1 MGETSNN
8 SVGESVVPGSRV
20 RSALA
25 RFGTRAHS
33 VPPAIEP
40 VITAFKT
47 NNPKMDFTLILR
59 AYEVARRCH
68 EGQTRKSGEPYITHP
83 IAVATILA
91 ELGMLPKTLAA
102 ALLHDTV
109 EDTDLILD
117 DLRAQFGD
125 EIALLV
131 DGVTKLDKLQYGE
144 AAKSETVRKMIVAMS
159 KDIRVLFIKLADR
172 LHNARTW
179 KYVPAQNAAGKARE
193 TLDIYAPLAH
203 RLGMNTIKWELEDRS
218 FKVLYPEVYD
228 EIEHM
233 VAERAPA
240 REEYLAQV
248 IDMINTDLKENNIKG
263 VVTGRPKHFYSIYQ
277 KMIVRGK
284 EFDDIYDLVAVRV
297 IVDTEADCY
306 GVLGIVHGRWTPMP
320 GRFKDYIASPKFNFY
335 RSLHTTVIGP
345 SGKPVEVQIRTH
357 EMHRMAEYGVA
368 AHWRYKQNPNA
379 TKGSKGNEFEVN
391 FTSAS
396 SEMDWLRQLIDWQ
409 KDTQDPADF
418 LDSLRFEISGN
429 QVYVFT
435 PKGDVQA
442 LPAKATP
449 VDFAFSVHTE
459 VGYRTIGAKVNG
471 RLVPLNTVLETGDT
485 VEIFTSKAQNAGPSR
500 DWMTFVA
507 SPRARAKIKAWFSKE
522 RREEAIERG
531 KDQIAKAMRKQ
542 NLPLQRIMT
551 HDSLMAVAQNLNKG
565 DIDGL
570 YAAVGDSHISAQ
582 HVVENLVSTL
592 GGEAG
597 TEESLAE
604 AVLPSRAA
612 SDEGK
617 ITRPGDTGVVVD
629 GMQEGDVYVKLAR
642 CCTPMPG
649 DPIVG
654 FITRGN
660 GISVHTANCINVSN
674 FESQPERMIGVSWSQ
689 NAHATYIVQL
699 EVEALDRLGL
709 LADVTR
715 AMADAH
721 INLVEAVMG
730 SKQRDRVVKFWF
742 VVELA
747 EAVHLD
753 HVLTIVR
760 KVDGVYSA
768 RRATGSKRSIR
779 NDGGK

>member
-109 EDTDLILD
+109 EDTDLTLD

-542 NLPLQRIMT
+542 NLPLQRLMN
-551 HDSLMAVAQNLNKG
+551 HDSILSVATSFG
-565 DIDGL
+565 YPDVSGL
-570 YAAVGDSHISAQ
+570 YAAVGEGHISAQ
-582 HVVENLVSTL
+582 NVVTRLVDNL
-592 GGEAG
+592 GGGDG
-597 TEESLAE
+597 TEETLAE
-604 AVLPSRAA
+604 GVTPGSQKPRSEHSGDAA
-612 SDEGK
+612 
-617 ITRPGDTGVVVD
+617 ITVAGLSPNDIW
-629 GMQEGDVYVKLAR
+629 VKLAK
-642 CCTPMPG
+642 CCTPVPG
-649 DPIVG
+649 DDIVG
-654 FITRGN
+654 FITRGQ
-660 GISVHTANCINVSN
+660 GVSVHRSTCANAVRLGQL
-674 FESQPERMIGVSWSQ
+674 QPERFVDVSW
-689 NAHATYIVQL
+689 NEKGLGAPFRVQI
-699 EVEALDRLGL
+699 EVRALDRGGL
-709 LADVTR
+709 LSDLTR
-715 AMADAH
+715 VLSDY
-721 INLVEAVMG
+721 
-730 SKQRDRVVKFWF
+730 RVNILAAALKTDGDQVASGNFSF
-742 VVELA
+742 ELA
-747 EAVHLD
+747 DLGHLNAVLSA
-753 HVLTIVR
+753 LR
-760 KVDGVYSA
+760 RVDGVFEAVRIGADS
-768 RRATGSKRSIR
+768 
-779 NDGGK
+779 